1 MHLPLVIDELHRKG
15 PQELLKHLDETGI
28 RAAATTQSGKLN
40 LGTPKFEED
49 KENFLS
55 LIVPHPSREHA
66 QHSTVISYYYIL
78 SDSCYF
84 SV

>member
-49 KENFLS
+49 KENSFIINCAPS
-55 LIVPHPSREHA
+55 LKGTCTA
-66 QHSTVISYYYIL
+66 QYCYIL
-78 SDSCYF
+78 LLYPI
-84 SV
+84 